1 MIKKIIPIVVQSVFI
16 FGGVAGGIYLKSSG
30 MLGGA
35 PATSAKSAES
45 AHEEKGS
52 GDGHEDASE
61 KKGKS
66 EGGHEEEGKE
76 GKEGKDGKDG
86 SSGVIRFSRQ
96 FVVPVIHRDGA
107 NSLLVLDI
115 GIQAPP
121 GSEGLYSYE
130 LKLRD
135 ALLAALLKFSN
146 EGAFDDDFIET
157 GNLDQ
162 LRAALLVAAKGVIGD
177 RAQQILILSIA
188 RQAS

>member
-35 PATSAKSAES
+35 HAAAEEDGAAS
-45 AHEEKGS
+45 AHEEGES
-52 GDGHEDASE
+52 G
-61 KKGKS
+61 
-66 EGGHEEEGKE
+66 GGHEAAPDKKEKEKGGHGAEGKE
-76 GKEGKDGKDG
+76 EKDGKDA

-96 FVVPVIHRDGA
+96 FVVPVIHKDGA

-115 GIQAPP
+115 GIEAPP

-146 EGAFDDDFIET
+146 EGAFDDDFIES

-177 RAQQILILSIA
+177 RAEQILILSIA
-188 RQAS
+188 RQSS